1 VIDTTKLNSIIRDI
15 SDAGMDAA
23 DALETLEEMKDFL
36 QTSETAGK
44 AYDYVEK
51 ALNCLD
57 AAERLLEEFQFAP
70 EMSR

>member
-1 VIDTTKLNSIIRDI
+1 MVDTVKLDSIIQDI

-23 DALETLEEMKDFL
+23 DALEKLEEMTEFL

-44 AYDYVEK
+44 AYDHVEK

-57 AAERLLEEFQFAP
+57 AAEHLLEEFRFAP
-70 EMSR
+70 GRCK